1 MNYKQALSAPIFEI
15 ISKSA
20 EQLGFDSYVIGGF
33 VRDFILDRGAK
44 KDIDIVAI
52 GSGIELAKRVSKNL
66 PNNPKVQIFK
76 TYGTAMIKHEGVDL
90 EFRPDAI
97 DEIASQAIIRRTGAR
112 GLRSIMEE
120 SLKEVMFEL
129 PGLRNLKTVVIDR
142 ASIKDKTKP
151 YFVYSE
157 EKKSNSAV

>member
-1 MNYKQALSAPIFEI
+1 LLRFLTEPKNALTKQF
-15 ISKSA
+15 
-20 EQLGFDSYVIGGF
+20 
-33 VRDFILDRGAK
+33 K
-44 KDIDIVAI
+44 K
-52 GSGIELAKRVSKNL
+52 L
-66 PNNPKVQIFK
+66 FH
-76 TYGTAMIKHEGVDL
+76 MEGVDL

-97 DEIASQAIIRRTGAR
+97 DEIASQAIIREQGLE

-129 PGLRNLKTVVIDR
+129 PGVRNLKTVVIDR